1 MTATRRGASR
11 TADVAPSRGR
21 GSRTVDAVAP
31 TGAAGPDRERE
42 EARRSG
48 APASGREGPP
58 KAGRRSRAATD
69 GRASRGARAAREQSA
84 PGAHSLDP
92 RLQARRHQVAR
103 QEGRRRLRLIG
114 AVTLVAT
121 LAIVAIA
128 AVNSSLLDVERVV
141 VTGASRANPQQ
152 VVVATGLQV
161 GQPLVRV
168 HPDGVAAAVERVPW
182 IDTAR
187 VHRGWRGDVTVAVT
201 ERRAVMAVP
210 TGPRFA
216 LVDPTGRQ
224 LEIVDTPPEG
234 MLVLGGLEASGVP
247 GQAVPAE
254 AAAAVT
260 ALERLSPEIAAHTT
274 GLSVEGGQVFLE
286 LGPTGRA
293 EIGDDRDLDAKMV
306 ALETVLARVDLT
318 CVSVIDVRVPSAPT
332 VRRAAPGGGQLAA
345 SGADSEEPLAN
356 AGGC

>member
-1 MTATRRGASR
+1 MTATRRTTKR
-11 TADVAPSRGR
+11 TADVAPSRGQ

-31 TGAAGPDRERE
+31 TGTARPGRIRETAAPDERAAPERAAPERERT
-42 EARRSG
+42 ARRRRP
-48 APASGREGPP
+48 APQP
-58 KAGRRSRAATD
+58 
-69 GRASRGARAAREQSA
+69 A
-84 PGAHSLDP
+84 PQGGGGGAHRLDP

-103 QEGRRRLRLIG
+103 QEGRRRLRLIA
-114 AVTLVAT
+114 AVTLAAT

-152 VVVATGLQV
+152 VVVATGLDV
-161 GQPLVRV
+161 GQPLLEVRPADV
-168 HPDGVAAAVERVPW
+168 TTAVERVPW
-182 IDTAR
+182 VDTAR

-201 ERRAVMAVP
+201 ERRAVLAMP
-210 TGPRFA
+210 TGARFT

-224 LEIVDTPPEG
+224 LEIVDAPPEG
-234 MLVLGGLEASGVP
+234 MLVLAGLEASGVP

-254 AAAAVT
+254 GVAAVA
-260 ALERLSPEIAAHTT
+260 ALERLSPEIAAQTT
-274 GLSVEGGQVFLE
+274 GLSVAGGQVFLE

-332 VRRAAPGGGQLAA
+332 VRRAGLGGGQLAA

>member
-1 MTATRRGASR
+1 MSGFDAVAR
-11 TADVAPSRGR
+11 TAD
-21 GSRTVDAVAP
+21 AP
-31 TGAAGPDRERE
+31 TPTADAA
-42 EARRSG
+42 
-48 APASGREGPP
+48 APVG
-58 KAGRRSRAATD
+58 T
-69 GRASRGARAAREQSA
+69 ARAARKDRATRGEQPA
-84 PGAHSLDP
+84 PGAHGLDP

-114 AVTLVAT
+114 AVTLAAT

-152 VVVATGLQV
+152 VVVATGLEV
-161 GQPLVRV
+161 GQPLVKV
-168 HPDGVAAAVERVPW
+168 HPADVAAAVERVPW
-182 IDTAR
+182 VDTAQ

-201 ERRAVMAVP
+201 ERRAVLAMP
-210 TGPRFA
+210 TGARFA

-234 MLVLGGLEASGVP
+234 MLALGGLEASGVP
-247 GQAVPAE
+247 GQAVPAP
-254 AAAAVT
+254 AVAAVT
-260 ALERLSPEIAAHTT
+260 ALERLSPEIAAQTT
-274 GLSVEGGQVFLE
+274 GLSVEGGQVYLE

-332 VRRAAPGGGQLAA
+332 VRRAGLGGGQLAA